1 MGKRGP
7 APEPSIL
14 KYIRGNPSK
23 DALPASEPTPELLDN
38 LDPPVTIADDA
49 EAVKKWNATVPM
61 LRRMRVFTEA
71 DVDAWALYCH
81 TWSKWI
87 EAKDKCRQLGRDNVQ
102 MEPDPNRTDG
112 RMRIKWTQ
120 PYSWAVDERSLRGD
134 LRRMQQD
141 FGMTPSSRSQ
151 VSTTNGS
158 ADTDPV
164 AAYAAKRRRTPGA

>member
-23 DALPASEPTPELLDN
+23 TALPSSEPTPDLLDV
-38 LDPPVTIADDA
+38 LDPPEWISEDA
-49 EAVKKWNATVPM
+49 AAVKKWNATVPM

-81 TWSKWI
+81 TWSKWL
-87 EAKDKCRQLGRDNVQ
+87 EARDKCKQFGRDNVM
-102 MEPDPNRTDG
+102 MEPDQNRTDG
-112 RMRIKWTQ
+112 RLRIKWTQ
-120 PYSWAVDERSLRGD
+120 PHSWSVDERSLRGD

-151 VSTTNGS
+151 VSTH
-158 ADTDPV
+158 AQEETDPV
-164 AAYAAKRRRTPGA
+164 ADYAAKRRRTPGA